1 MTLQERLLASAKE
14 LVRLLEESQK
24 EHEEMIQERDR
35 KLLGEWD
42 NSAEEIKLPG
52 RLGLILYVDAKSR
65 EVMGFEVSLPDGSAF
80 QPPIDKLYKA
90 IEAMTPPCLKIDGA
104 EMHKAACREAEQ
116 REAAPI
122 HIAVDH
128 EYKLPYLSK
137 EDSIRKHAASQILD
151 ALQEA
156 FSELSFE
163 LETLL
168 HDTRNVRAEQVMR
181 DFAFELKVDIQ
192 KSRVCIRIDQEIDGN

>member
-14 LVRLLEESQK
+14 LVQLLEESQK
-24 EHEEMIQERDR
+24 EHEEKIRERDR

-52 RLGLILYVDAKSR
+52 GLGLILYVDAKSR
-65 EVMGFEVSLPDGSAF
+65 EVVGFEVSLPDGSAF

-116 REAAPI
+116 REAALMGS
-122 HIAVDH
+122 
-128 EYKLPYLSK
+128 EKLKGASHHQCLCPMGLYIDGAKLHQV
-137 EDSIRKHAASQILD
+137 IRNL
-151 ALQEA
+151 
-156 FSELSFE
+156 
-163 LETLL
+163 
-168 HDTRNVRAEQVMR
+168 
-181 DFAFELKVDIQ
+181 ELKFQ
-192 KSRVCIRIDQEIDGN
+192 L

>member
-1 MTLQERLLASAKE
+1 MENNQQSKEKRGKTMTLQQRLLASAKE

-24 EHEEMIQERDR
+24 EHEEKIRERKKFMHALDMYPSKSG
-35 KLLGEWD
+35 KL
-42 NSAEEIKLPG
+42 KP
-52 RLGLILYVDAKSR
+52 
-65 EVMGFEVSLPDGSAF
+65 
-80 QPPIDKLYKA
+80 
-90 IEAMTPPCLKIDGA
+90 
-104 EMHKAACREAEQ
+104 HKP
-116 REAAPI
+116 API

-128 EYKLPYLSK
+128 EYQLPYLYK
-137 EDSIRKHAASQILD
+137 EDSIRKHAASQLLD

-156 FSELSFE
+156 FRELSFE